1 MASLVAVRS
10 QLTSGLSIDI
20 AKATS
25 MTLEDIL
32 ATLKEQDMIDIHDP
46 PPVSLSQSNRKNR
59 PVNTNLSS
67 ASLSAGVP
75 SALDGV
81 GGGIARQALSRST
94 VPKDPATTALPS
106 SYTIHW
112 DPTVVRAYTDKI
124 KAKGLLELRPE
135 KLKYTPFL
143 VARNQLAELLK
154 VDGTVAMG
162 ADGSGSGSAALA
174 LGEQLELQRKD
185 AAPEAPK
192 EQVGAPMEKM
202 SAPLEEMP
210 APLEVVPAAAAAT
223 AEVTAPGSDSVAPPQ
238 APIDGDA
245 MTNVEPEL
253 PQEQQAPTVVPT
265 PAKEKVRYLTPP
277 PRSMRSATR
286 TPKTT
291 VPSSAMKQASE
302 GSPAGTLVR
311 GPGGR
316 FARKL

>member
-32 ATLKEQDMIDIHDP
+32 STLKEQDMIEIHDP

-81 GGGIARQALSRST
+81 GAGIARQALSRST

-162 ADGSGSGSAALA
+162 ADGSGSGSAKVA
-174 LGEQLELQRKD
+174 LGEQLELQRED
-185 AAPEAPK
+185 AVPEAPK
-192 EQVGAPMEKM
+192 EQVAAPMEEM
-202 SAPLEEMP
+202 SAPLE
-210 APLEVVPAAAAAT
+210 LVPAAAAAATT
-223 AEVTAPGSDSVAPPQ
+223 ADVTVPGGDSAAPPQ
-238 APIDGDA
+238 PPTDGEA
-245 MTNVEPEL
+245 TTNVEPEL
-253 PQEQQAPTVVPT
+253 PTEQQAATEVAT

-286 TPKTT
+286 TPKT
-291 VPSSAMKQASE
+291 VPSSATKQASE

-316 FARKL
+316 FARKV